1 MKFAKLVI
9 LGAALLGMSACGGG
23 STSNNSGG
31 GTFFGNTAT
40 GGNNTAPAPGAASFN
55 FTFNSGG
62 NANVTDLA
70 SSAQITGTTGATPN
84 STSPTRLQS
93 SFNQNILNGQS
104 VLLRTL
110 TSTIAKSSALQA
122 GDIFTFANPL
132 ATPGAFA
139 DYTEQGQPALKRW
152 VSTGGTVT
160 INSISAGTANV
171 TVSNLILTPAADGGN
186 TASGTITANGTATL
200 TF

>member
-1 MKFAKLVI
+1 MPPFCR
-9 LGAALLGMSACGGG
+9 SACIVATVFAAVITRAV
-23 STSNNSGG
+23 TSLQALRSRSKSL
-31 GTFFGNTAT
+31 
-40 GGNNTAPAPGAASFN
+40 PGAAWRR
-55 FTFNSGG
+55 
-62 NANVTDLA
+62 VTPSKT
-70 SSAQITGTTGATPN
+70 SSPTSPLLPKPTCDVSLPTPPHRPATPN

-160 INSISAGTANV
+160 INSISAGTSNV